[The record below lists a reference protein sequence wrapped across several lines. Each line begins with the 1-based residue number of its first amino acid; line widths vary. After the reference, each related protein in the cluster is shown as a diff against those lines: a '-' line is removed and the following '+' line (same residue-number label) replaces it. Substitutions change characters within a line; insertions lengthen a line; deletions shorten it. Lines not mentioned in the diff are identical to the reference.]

1 MNQMLTD
8 TGDIGQHT
16 NNGMRGVN
24 IKDRMSKR
32 NQMEMNQQ
40 QHMQVDPNMR
50 HLVNE
55 VSETVGPTMFDQ
67 TPQLAMQTAGAQVM
81 MSD

>member
-1 MNQMLTD
+1 
-8 TGDIGQHT
+8 
-16 NNGMRGVN
+16 
-24 IKDRMSKR
+24 
-32 NQMEMNQQ
+32 
-40 QHMQVDPNMR
+40 MR

-67 TPQLAMQTAGAQVM
+67 TAQLAMQTAEAQVM